1 MRLTFCIFAAILMS
15 ANVGLSLDEKYFTG
29 NPKVDLLTGNISAS
43 TTQPTF
49 LQSIQNDIDG
59 NKKSPFIAGGLSL
72 LIPGA
77 GQIYTESYIKAGI
90 FLAIEAAAWV
100 YSSNYTKKG
109 DDQTKLFQNFAD
121 ERYSVKPSWDTNE
134 PERYRT
140 RWDVIRYYEWSYQNR
155 KNINPNFD
163 DNNLPTSAIITS
175 PNSGLPPWERVN
187 WDALNAL
194 ERAIGKWYSHT
205 LPKHGEQQ
213 YYELI
218 GKYQQFNQG
227 WFDADNPNY
236 TYGLPISETLKKY
249 SEMRGIANN
258 YYYKAKSAMTVVV
271 VNHVIA
277 AIDAYFTAR
286 SYNKNL
292 KVEARFENQETP
304 FGEIPITYGTLKY
317 EF

>member
-1 MRLTFCIFAAILMS
+1 MRITFCIFAAILIIGNIS
-15 ANVGLSLDEKYFTG
+15 LSSDAKFFTG
-29 NPKVDLLTGNISAS
+29 NPKIDLFGSENLVSISES
-43 TTQPTF
+43 IFT
-49 LQSIQNDIDG
+49 QSIQNDIVG

-90 FLAIEAAAWV
+90 FLAIEAAAWI
-100 YSSNYTKKG
+100 YSSSYTKKG

-121 ERYSVKPSWDTNE
+121 ERYSVKPIWDTNE
-134 PERYRT
+134 PNRYRT
-140 RWDVIRYYEWSYQNR
+140 KWDVIRYYEWT
-155 KNINPNFD
+155 KNNFFPVSSEYND
-163 DNNLPTSAIITS
+163 VIKTDES
-175 PNSGLPPWERVN
+175 SGLPPWERVN
-187 WDALNAL
+187 WDALNRL
-194 ERAIGKWYSHT
+194 ERDVSKKDNGKWYSHT
-205 LPKHGEQQ
+205 LPRHGEQQ

-227 WFDADNPNY
+227 WFDANNPNY
-236 TYGLPISETLKKY
+236 TYGLPLSETLKKY
-249 SEMRGIANN
+249 SEMRGIAND

-277 AIDAYFTAR
+277 AVDAYFSAR

-304 FGEIPITYGTLKY
+304 FGEIPVVYATVKLR
-317 EF
+317 F